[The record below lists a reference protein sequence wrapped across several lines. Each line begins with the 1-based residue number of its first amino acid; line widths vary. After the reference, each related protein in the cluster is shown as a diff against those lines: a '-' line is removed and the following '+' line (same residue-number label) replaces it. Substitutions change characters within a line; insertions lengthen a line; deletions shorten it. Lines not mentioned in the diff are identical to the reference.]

1 VAGIRA
7 AAVFAAIGV
16 LGACTPGEVQMRPGP
31 RARWSQGTI
40 TTSTTDD
47 GKTRVLVEVDQM
59 LPPAYVV
66 RSANVYVAWAE
77 PQRASENIEKLG
89 VIPIGD
95 DRRGRLEAVTELRS
109 FEVLVT
115 PERSADVLAP
125 ANGPIL
131 RGNVRG
137 RE

>member
-7 AAVFAAIGV
+7 AVAFAAIGV
-16 LGACTPGEVQMRPGP
+16 LGACSPGEVQMRPGP

-77 PQRASENIEKLG
+77 PQRASESIEKLG

-115 PERSADVLAP
+115 PEQSADVLAP

-131 RGNVRG
+131 RGTVRF